1 MISTKIE
8 YDALTIFDDPSFKF
22 DEASHKYT
30 YCDKNSGKII
40 QRFRSVTNFIDQFK
54 EPFDSDYWAKK
65 KAKERGI
72 TKKAILLEWKEKR
85 DSSAQMG
92 TTIHKWIE
100 DFYSNLKKSPKMPK
114 DEVLIERI
122 EKFKD
127 LHDKRLHKLKPIFQE
142 KRVFSRKWGIAGTL
156 DGLFEFNGIPRIGD
170 WKTNKEFLTDDDFK
184 GRFKKLLYPFEDLY
198 DNSLN
203 VYSIQVSLYRLIIEE
218 ETGIDLGDG
227 FIGWIGPN
235 KVKLYKVLDLR
246 DRLLYFLNKNNLSI

>member
-1 MISTKIE
+1 MISTKTD
-8 YDALTIFDDPSFKF
+8 YTAFTIFDDPMFKF
-22 DEASHKYT
+22 DEDSHKYT
-30 YCDKNSGKII
+30 YCNEKTGKTI
-40 QRFRSVTNFIDQFK
+40 QKFTSVTSFIDQFK
-54 EPFDSDYWAKK
+54 ESFDSEYWAKK

-85 DSSAQMG
+85 DTSAALG

-100 DFYSNLKKSPKMPK
+100 DFYSNSKPPKIPK
-114 DEVLIERI
+114 DENLVKRI
-122 EKFKD
+122 EKFKN
-127 LHDKRLHKLKPIFQE
+127 LHDKRLHKLTPIFQE
-142 KRVFSRKWGIAGTL
+142 KRVFSRKWGLAGTL
-156 DGLFEFNGIPRIGD
+156 DGLFEFNDIPRIGD

-203 VYSIQVSLYRLIIEE
+203 AYSIQVSLYRLIIEE

-235 KVKLYKVLDLR
+235 EVKLYKVLDLR
-246 DRLLYFLNKNNLSI
+246 DRLLNFLNKNNLSI